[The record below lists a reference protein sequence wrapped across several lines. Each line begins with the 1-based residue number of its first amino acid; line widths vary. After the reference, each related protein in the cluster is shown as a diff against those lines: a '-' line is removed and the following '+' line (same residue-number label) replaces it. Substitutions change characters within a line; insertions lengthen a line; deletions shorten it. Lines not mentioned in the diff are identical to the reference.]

1 MKGHAIALT
10 GDFGALSMQRNG
22 APGVVLWRKTKKM
35 TERAYFVDRPQPIA
49 AKIEKWR
56 QDARRIRAQANEA
69 LDTRSVQAERL
80 LEIEETAGEIYRE
93 IAVFDE
99 QTVLSGDTSAAIA
112 AERAAISDAL
122 RLVLMEI
129 TELSTAMYSV
139 RSLEPEPL
147 EPDPPDSS
155 RP

>member
-1 MKGHAIALT
+1 MNKSA
-10 GDFGALSMQRNG
+10 DFADSLR
-22 APGVVLWRKTKKM
+22 V
-35 TERAYFVDRPQPIA
+35 IA

-56 QDARRIRAQANEA
+56 EDARRIRAQTDEA
-69 LDTRSVQAERL
+69 LDTKSVRADRL

-93 IAVFDE
+93 IASFDE
-99 QTVLSGDTSAAIA
+99 QAEHSTATA
-112 AERAAISDAL
+112 AERAEVDDAL

-139 RSLEPEPL
+139 RSMEP
-147 EPDPPDSS
+147 PDPQDQPEQQGST